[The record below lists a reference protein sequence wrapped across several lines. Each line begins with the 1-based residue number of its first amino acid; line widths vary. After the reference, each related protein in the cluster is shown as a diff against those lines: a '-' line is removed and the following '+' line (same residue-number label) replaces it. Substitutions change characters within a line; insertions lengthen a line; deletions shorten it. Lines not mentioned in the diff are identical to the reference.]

1 MKYDVA
7 FTHGAHSLS
16 KRHLLQHF
24 NAGHLQE
31 DLCFALWRPSTAANR
46 LTALIDEVLIPQE
59 EDRLLHGNTSFSPDY
74 MARAIMSAC
83 RRGAGL
89 AFMHSHPGT
98 GWQGMSP
105 ADVVAERDVLAYP
118 VAATEHPLLG
128 LTIGSDGYW
137 SARFWKH
144 DRHTFE
150 RHWCDKV
157 RVIGPKTYEVQFGRH
172 ASSPTARR
180 NVLRRTFDTWG
191 LRGQQT
197 LSRMH
202 IGIVGL
208 GSVGSSVA
216 ESIARLGVE
225 RVTMVD
231 PDHVEEHNLDRLL
244 NATNDDIGK
253 RKVDVAVKAVLQH
266 STAAHPEVVTYP
278 TSVHDTDAYRAI
290 LDCDI
295 VFSCVDRPIARD
307 VLNYVANAHLI
318 PVIDGGI
325 AVQLD
330 PVQDGIFSA
339 HWRTQLVTPYHRCM
353 RCSEQYSTGMVMT
366 ELDGSL
372 DDPSYLNALPEEG
385 ASAGANV
392 FPFSQSLASMEV
404 NLMLRYLLAP
414 SWWKEIHGQSHQ
426 LVTGETYIDAERCEP
441 FCAFLHR
448 VAKGDLEHP
457 FYLTTSIDTSD
468 RRPAKTMFSRL
479 VSFFDRLFGRT

>member
-1 MKYDVA
+1 MNYDVA
-7 FTHGAHSLS
+7 LTHGAHSLA
-16 KRHLLQHF
+16 RQHLLQHF
-24 NAGHLQE
+24 NVGHLQE

-59 EDRLLHGNTSFSPDY
+59 EDRLLHGNTSFTPDY
-74 MARAIMSAC
+74 MARAITSA
-83 RRGAGL
+83 RRMNTGL

-98 GWQGMSP
+98 GWQDMSP
-105 ADVVAERDVLAYP
+105 TDVVAERDVLAYP
-118 VAATEHPLLG
+118 AAATEQPLLG

-137 SARFWKH
+137 SARLWIH
-144 DRHTFE
+144 NGQAFE
-150 RHWCDKV
+150 RYWCDKV
-157 RVIGPKTYEVQFGRH
+157 RVIGPKTFEVQFGRYA
-172 ASSPTARR
+172 ASPDSRR

-191 LRGQQT
+191 LHGQQT
-197 LSRMH
+197 LSRLH

-225 RVTMVD
+225 RVTIVD
-231 PDHVEEHNLDRLL
+231 PDQVEEHNLDRLL
-244 NATNDDIGK
+244 NATIDDIGK
-253 RKVDVAVKAVLQH
+253 RKVDVAAKAMRQH
-266 STAAHPEVVTYP
+266 STAAHPQVLTYA
-278 TSVHDTDAYRAI
+278 TSVHKADAYRAI
-290 LDCDI
+290 LECDVI
-295 VFSCVDRPIARD
+295 FSCVDRPIARD
-307 VLNYVANAHLI
+307 VLNYVAIAHLV

-330 PVQDGIFSA
+330 ALQDGIFSA

-372 DDPSYLNALPEEG
+372 DDPSYLNTLPEDG

-414 SWWKEIHGQSHQ
+414 SWWKGIHGQTHQ

-441 FCAFLHR
+441 SCAFSNR

-457 FYLTTSIDTSD
+457 FYLTASVGTSD
-468 RRPAKTMFSRL
+468 RRPARTRLSRL
-479 VSFFDRLFGRT
+479 ASFFERIFGRT